1 MIKISKKSNSI
12 GFIILTIS
20 NVFSKALSLLY
31 IPFLIA
37 TIGDEGYGIYYA
49 AYTVYAFIYMF
60 ALSGTST
67 VIPKVIAEYS
77 GKGNELDAEA
87 SFKIGNKMM
96 IFMGFFMASA
106 MFIGAKPLS
115 TFIGYKK
122 AYFAILS
129 LSPSIILTAINSSY
143 RSYFQGRHNMTPI
156 ALSQI
161 IEQIGNT
168 IFTILCSY
176 LLMRIS
182 LELGVAG
189 GALGT
194 TIGALC
200 TFLYLFTKYKK
211 DIKIK
216 RDSKPRIKT
225 DKEIFK
231 YMINYS
237 LPLIVSTGF
246 IYAGNNLIDV
256 ANIKSGLLKA
266 GFNDSY
272 ATIRYGNFGNFMQ
285 LVNVPMIVISS
296 LSLTIFPILAKAN
309 ASKNKTTLKENI
321 KRIFKI
327 SFLISIPSAIGLSV
341 LSKPIFDM
349 IFVSS
354 LYKGSDIMRL
364 GSFIIITYS
373 LFQLS
378 NTILNSV
385 GRVYKGTLSA
395 MLGVIIKIICNFILI
410 PIAHINIYGAI
421 IGLCASQAIPFIL
434 NYKHIK
440 NHIGT
445 KESLINT
452 WTKPLISA
460 TLMGIVVHFLYRGLY
475 LILNKLLSNYL
486 SLSISILICI
496 YIGAIIYIHCLVKTN
511 GITEEDLSIV
521 PNKIKKLIFLK

>member
-1 MIKISKKSNSI
+1 M

-20 NVFSKALSLLY
+20 NIFSKALSLLY
-31 IPFLIA
+31 IPFLIG

-49 AYTVYAFIYMF
+49 ANTVYAFIFMF

-67 VIPKVIAEYS
+67 VIPKLIAEHS
-77 GKGNELDAEA
+77 GKGNELDAMA

-96 IFMGFFMASA
+96 MFMGFLMASL
-106 MFIGAKPLS
+106 MFLGAKPLS
-115 TFIGYKK
+115 NFIGYKK

-129 LSPSIILTAINSSY
+129 LSPSIIFTATNSSF

-156 ALSQI
+156 AFSQI

-176 LLMRIS
+176 LLMNVS

-194 TIGALC
+194 TIGAFC
-200 TFLYLFTKYKK
+200 TFLYLFFKYKK
-211 DIKIK
+211 DIKIERK
-216 RDSKPRIKT
+216 SNPRTKT
-225 DKEIFK
+225 NKELFK
-231 YMINYS
+231 YMLNFS

-266 GFNDSY
+266 GFDDTY

-309 ASKNKTTLKENI
+309 ASENKTILKENI
-321 KRIFKI
+321 KQIFKI

-354 LYKGSDIMRL
+354 LHKGADIMKL

-385 GRVYKGTLSA
+385 GRVYKGTFSA
-395 MLGVIIKIICNFILI
+395 MLGVIIKITCNFILI
-410 PIAHINIYGAI
+410 PIAHINIYGAV

-440 NHIGT
+440 NHVGT
-445 KESLINT
+445 KESLINS
-452 WTKPLISA
+452 WKMPLVSGV
-460 TLMGIVVHFLYRGLY
+460 LMGLAVHFLYKGFY
-475 LILNKLLSNYL
+475 FILNNFLGNYFAL
-486 SLSISILICI
+486 AVSILLCV
-496 YIGAIIYIHCLVKTN
+496 YIGALVYIHCLIKTN
-511 GITEEDLSIV
+511 GINKDDLSVI
-521 PNKIKKLIFLK
+521 PSKLKKVIFL